1 MIREVAAHHLPLP
14 LAPPSLPVSLGSAS
28 RAGWSCRPAPWPAAS
43 SSASRRTA
51 PPAAAAFR
59 QDTSGFS
66 NNDFATLTAALS
78 VTAGDWLLLR
88 LNFTSPSWNTI
99 LANSRGRLSL
109 EVVETQ

>member
-28 RAGWSCRPAPWPAAS
+28 RAGWRCRPAPWPAAS

-51 PPAAAAFR
+51 PAAAAFR
-59 QDTSGFS
+59 QGTSGFS

-78 VTAGDWLLLR
+78 VTVGDWLLLR
-88 LNFTSPSWNTI
+88 LNFTSPSWNTT
-99 LANSRGRLSL
+99 LATSRGRLSL